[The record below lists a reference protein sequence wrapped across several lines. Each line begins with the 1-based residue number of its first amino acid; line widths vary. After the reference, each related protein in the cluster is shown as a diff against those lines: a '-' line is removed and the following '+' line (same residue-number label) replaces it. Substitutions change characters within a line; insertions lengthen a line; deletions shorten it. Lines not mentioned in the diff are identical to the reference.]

1 MKYFF
6 PNLILQSWP
15 SIEKYKFR
23 LGSVVSGLA
32 SLRKLSTKILEP
44 SLTDQILGAFG
55 PKLKEIEI
63 TGKELQSITLDAFEG
78 RMSLILSDTGS
89 VLFVCHDSL
98 SYSLYHY
105 RNRKSRVAAYNKG
118 DEYKGAADGILRNV

>member
-1 MKYFF
+1 MERIIRKIIILRYFEILF
-6 PNLILQSWP
+6 PILISQSWP

-32 SLRKLSTKILEP
+32 SLRTLSTKILEP

-63 TGKELQSITLDAFEG
+63 TGKDLQSITLDAFEG
-78 RMSLILSDTGS
+78 TMSLILSDTGS
-89 VLFVCHDSL
+89 VICYLICISTQSIV
-98 SYSLYHY
+98 
-105 RNRKSRVAAYNKG
+105 
-118 DEYKGAADGILRNV
+118 

>member
-1 MKYFF
+1 MKSLF
-6 PNLILQSWP
+6 PILISQSWP

-32 SLRKLSTKILEP
+32 SLRTLSTKILEP

-63 TGKELQSITLDAFEG
+63 TGKDLQSITLDAFEG
-78 RMSLILSDTGS
+78 TMSLILSELVASALTY
-89 VLFVCHDSL
+89 VTLFVFQRSL
-98 SYSLYHY
+98 SYSLYYY
-105 RNRKSRVAAYNKG
+105 RN
-118 DEYKGAADGILRNV
+118 